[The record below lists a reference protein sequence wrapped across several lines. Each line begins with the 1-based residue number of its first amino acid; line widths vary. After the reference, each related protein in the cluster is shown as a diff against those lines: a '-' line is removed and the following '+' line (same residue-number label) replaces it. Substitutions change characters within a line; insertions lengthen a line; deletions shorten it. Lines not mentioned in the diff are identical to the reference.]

1 MKTILIIYS
10 LGISFIAVD
19 AVEAQSPSPSAKREA
34 VPVTAD
40 NFNRAESDMYFAGRV
55 KESGIGKLFHNR
67 EMMPIDKQ
75 SVVRVNRDT
84 LYSTGV
90 FDLDAGPMTVTLPDP
105 GKRFMSIQVFDED
118 QYSPGTFYAPKT
130 LTFSKEK
137 IGTRYMIIG
146 IRTFVDPKDP
156 KDIEKVHALQDAVK
170 VEQKSPG
177 TFEIPNWDLVSQK
190 KVRDALIV
198 LAGTIPDTV
207 NMFGPK
213 DKVDPV
219 RHLIGTATG
228 WGGNAPKD
236 ATYLTVVP
244 KKNDGQTVHKLTI
257 KGEVPV
263 DGFWSI
269 TVYGAD
275 GYLHK
280 NDQDSYSFNNV
291 TAKKDADGSVTI
303 QFGGCD
309 GAAINCIPVTAD
321 WNYWVRLYRPR
332 KEILDGTWKFPEA
345 QPVP

>member
-1 MKTILIIYS
+1 
-10 LGISFIAVD
+10 
-19 AVEAQSPSPSAKREA
+19 
-34 VPVTAD
+34 
-40 NFNRAESDMYFAGRV
+40 
-55 KESGIGKLFHNR
+55 
-67 EMMPIDKQ
+67 
-75 SVVRVNRDT
+75 
-84 LYSTGV
+84 
-90 FDLDAGPMTVTLPDP
+90 
-105 GKRFMSIQVFDED
+105 
-118 QYSPGTFYAPKT
+118 
-130 LTFSKEK
+130 
-137 IGTRYMIIG
+137 MIIG
-146 IRTFVDPKDP
+146 IRTFVNPKDP

-177 TFEIPNWDLVSQK
+177 TVEIPNWDMVSQK

-198 LAGTIPDTV
+198 LAATIPDTV

-228 WGGNAPKD
+228 WGGNAPED

-280 NDQDSYSFNNV
+280 NDQDSCTRSTMSLQRRMP
-291 TAKKDADGSVTI
+291 TA
-303 QFGGCD
+303 Q
-309 GAAINCIPVTAD
+309 
-321 WNYWVRLYRPR
+321 
-332 KEILDGTWKFPEA
+332 
-345 QPVP
+345 